1 MKIRDQFAMAALTG
15 ILSNKLYTS
24 RTVEEYCN
32 SCNADIQIVLSR
44 MAYFNADAMLK
55 VRNEV
60 PKVS

>member
-24 RTVEEYCN
+24 RSVEEYCDA
-32 SCNADIQIVLSR
+32 CNNDIHIVLAR
-44 MAYFNADAMLK
+44 MAYFSADAMLK
-55 VRNEV
+55 VRNEL